1 MGIKKVNWWREA
13 SQETVPLRFASVMLV
28 IFLLGIRGTKHILPP
43 RFPFINGFQILSEF
57 PSLFLILDI
66 IYWSCLIL
74 IVIGF
79 RYKNAAFTLGLII
92 FFQIGANSLLFSNSF
107 LFAGCLL
114 LLIGV
119 YRQGNEWTF
128 RWQICLLYAGA
139 GLNKALEFDWWNGNY
154 FKAFFEI
161 YYPNPLISWV
171 SDIFPEA
178 SFYTLLGVF
187 TIFMEI
193 GLAIWVI
200 VNRRMVSFFIATQ
213 AFHLTMLIMTLG
225 ELSYIF
231 YFLISIA
238 AYLVLPWNEIFLH
251 ESKNQEN
258 LFHDQKS
265 LPGRRISFKEEI
277 IINYLKKSIIT
288 GILIVIISFSCKYN
302 HLIFNFLERI

>member
-13 SQETVPLRFASVMLV
+13 SQETIPLRFASLMLV
-28 IFLLGIRGTKHILPP
+28 IFLVGIRGTKHILPP
-43 RFPFINGFQILSEF
+43 RFPFIDGLQALSNF
-57 PSLFLILDI
+57 PSLFLLLDI
-66 IYWSCLIL
+66 IYWSSLIL

-79 RYKNAAFTLGLII
+79 RYQYGAFAVGLII
-92 FFQIGANSLLFSNSF
+92 FFQISTNSLLYSNSF
-107 LFAGCLL
+107 LFAGCMLF
-114 LLIGV
+114 LIGI
-119 YRQGNEWTF
+119 YRLGNEWTF
-128 RWQICLLYAGA
+128 RWQIALLYAGA

-161 YYPNPLISWV
+161 YYPNPLITWV
-171 SDIFPEA
+171 SGIFPEA

-187 TIFMEI
+187 TIFIEL

-200 VNRRMVSFFIATQ
+200 SNRRMVVFFIASQ
-213 AFHLTMLIMTLG
+213 AFHLMMLIITLG

-238 AYLVLPWNEIFLH
+238 AYLVLPWNEKFSH

-265 LPGRRISFKEEI
+265 LAGRRILFKKEI
-277 IINYLKKSIIT
+277 IINYLKNPIIT
-288 GILIVIISFSCKYN
+288 GILILIISFSSKYN
-302 HLIFNFLERI
+302 HLIFNFLEGI